1 MSQATAPQRVPR
13 VRLPAS
19 ATAPDGR
26 RALRSPTV
34 HLRVVAP
41 ADSRHSSGVAFIV
54 ACVTVLALGLA
65 TLLILNTQRAQQS
78 FTADSLQADSV
89 RVANT
94 QQDLR
99 SQLQNDGSAAS
110 LARRAQQLGLVPA
123 THIRY
128 VGPDGKVVGVAKAAT
143 GSAPFILGSLTGDA
157 AAPIATRASMGVSL
171 GATVGAPAKSKAP
184 VTPTSSVTKKS
195 VPKKTDPKTPST
207 KKSGAKG
214 GATGTKGKTTPST
227 PATTTR

>member
-13 VRLPAS
+13 VRLPVS
-19 ATAPDGR
+19 ATSPDGR
-26 RALRSPTV
+26 KALRSPAI

-41 ADSRHSSGVAFIV
+41 ADSRHNSSVAFIV

-78 FTADSLQADSV
+78 FTTDSLQADSA
-89 RVANT
+89 RVANA

-99 SQLQNDGSAAS
+99 SQLQSDGSAAS

-123 THIRY
+123 AHIRY
-128 VGPDGKVVGVAKAAT
+128 VGPDGKVVGVAKAAA

-157 AAPIATRASMGVSL
+157 TTTVAARASMGVAL
-171 GATVGAPAKSKAP
+171 GSAVGAPVPAKAP
-184 VTPTSSVTKKS
+184 VAPTSSVTKKS
-195 VPKKTDPKTPST
+195 VPKKTGTKKPST
-207 KKSGAKG
+207 KMSGDKG